1 MKELTTEDTENTE
14 RKRYEVEV
22 IVFGSRSEIYHITAG
37 SEQEA
42 REEALWGSALPV
54 DENYNPQDHTREVHE
69 ARIMKEEP

>member
-42 REEALWGSALPV
+42 REEALWGSAHPV
-54 DENYNPQDHTREVHE
+54 DENHNPQDHTREVHE
-69 ARIMKEEP
+69 ARIMEEEP